1 MKIITKINNNAA
13 IAVDAAGKELVVL
26 GNGVGFPKVPYELND
41 LSKIKR
47 TFYDVNPGCV
57 KLLSE
62 LPQSF
67 LIASAEI
74 VEEAEM
80 ELDCEL
86 NSNLP
91 FTLAD
96 HLYFAA
102 ERYEKGIDIR
112 TPLAYDIIHLYPKE
126 IELGRKTLMTLKK
139 HANVKLPE
147 EEAVNIALHFINAE
161 TENGDMH
168 SMMQMIEIIARVD
181 EIIEKNLEV
190 DLDRESYYYSRFVM
204 HLRYLVQRLSS
215 GKQADNKMKGMLYKM
230 AADYPQIY
238 ECALSIAAYF
248 KDAWKW
254 ICIEEEI
261 LYLMIHIVRLKEKV
275 DDK

>member
-26 GNGVGFPKVPYELND
+26 GNGVGFPKVPYELDD
-41 LSKIKR
+41 LSKIRR
-47 TFYDVNPGCV
+47 TFYDVNPGYV
-57 KLLSE
+57 ELLSE

-126 IELGRKTLMTLKK
+126 TGLGRKALLLLEK
-139 HANVKLPE
+139 HANIKLPE
-147 EEAVNIALHFINAE
+147 EEAVNIALHLINAE

-168 SMMQMIEIIARVD
+168 SMMQMIEIIASVD
-181 EIIEKNLEV
+181 EIVEKSLRVN
-190 DLDRESYYYSRFVM
+190 LDRESYYYSRFVM
-204 HLRYLVQRLSS
+204 HLRYLVQRLSA
-215 GKQADNKMKGMLYKM
+215 GEQVDNKMEGMLPKM
-230 AADYPQIY
+230 ASEYPQIY
-238 ECALSIAAYF
+238 ECALSIAEYF
-248 KDAWKW
+248 RDSWKW

-261 LYLMIHIVRLKEKV
+261 LYLMIHIVRLKKKV
-275 DDK
+275 DCI